1 MEEQKELD
9 AVKIQEYNVRQTLI
23 FLFEYRKSKIK
34 IFLMLNDECFMNG

>member
-34 IFLMLNDECFMNG
+34 IFLMLNAS